1 MTSFR
6 ARIQYGALGLIVV
19 LLLLLD
25 LVLYAGFKGVLHAYV
40 DSRLEGIAQ
49 AWAEMIA
56 DNAEMFLA
64 SLEHQG
70 RSQKVT
76 RQTIEERTLSIRL
89 LAPDGRVLWET
100 PAILPPALTEAAVP
114 PSVINGRHV
123 FETISH
129 DAGPPVRRVWT
140 PIHYQ
145 GDVRYVLQAETAM
158 RLMHNA
164 LTWLQVLLAVGSM
177 VIFGLA
183 WIGSQWLARQALMP
197 IEALSDTAR
206 NVSETSSLEPRLA
219 LDAPYVEFRRLAQV
233 FNTMMDRLQR
243 AFEGQRRFVT
253 DAAHELHTPLTA
265 LKGNLEVA
273 FAHSRTAEEYRETL
287 IGNLA
292 AVDRLIHLCRSLIRL
307 AKLTGEQSQPPKQNL
322 AIEPLLREVIGELK
336 VLGDDRHVMIRVDA
350 CPVPAMYG
358 NQEQLQRVFVNL
370 LDNALRHT
378 GPGGTVTATLR
389 ATQSHIVLVMEDTG
403 EGIAAEHVPHIFER
417 FYRADLARSRESGG
431 VGLGLAIVKEIVTS
445 HGGDIFVESAIGKGT
460 TFTIAFPISA
470 VPHTVQ

>member
-1 MTSFR
+1 
-6 ARIQYGALGLIVV
+6 
-19 LLLLLD
+19 
-25 LVLYAGFKGVLHAYV
+25 
-40 DSRLEGIAQ
+40 
-49 AWAEMIA
+49 
-56 DNAEMFLA
+56 
-64 SLEHQG
+64 
-70 RSQKVT
+70 
-76 RQTIEERTLSIRL
+76 
-89 LAPDGRVLWET
+89 
-100 PAILPPALTEAAVP
+100 
-114 PSVINGRHV
+114 
-123 FETISH
+123 
-129 DAGPPVRRVWT
+129 
-140 PIHYQ
+140 
-145 GDVRYVLQAETAM
+145 
-158 RLMHNA
+158 
-164 LTWLQVLLAVGSM
+164 
-177 VIFGLA
+177 
-183 WIGSQWLARQALMP
+183 
-197 IEALSDTAR
+197 
-206 NVSETSSLEPRLA
+206 
-219 LDAPYVEFRRLAQV
+219 
-233 FNTMMDRLQR
+233 
-243 AFEGQRRFVT
+243 
-253 DAAHELHTPLTA
+253 
-265 LKGNLEVA
+265 VA